1 MQTRKEGCMAREVLK
16 AARKGAG
23 MTQQQVADRLGVSLR
38 YYAHIEA
45 GSRGGDF
52 ELWDQLED
60 LFSVHQRELR
70 RLSLGGDRC

>member
-1 MQTRKEGCMAREVLK
+1 MAREVLK

-52 ELWDQLED
+52 EL
-60 LFSVHQRELR
+60 
-70 RLSLGGDRC
+70 

>member
-1 MQTRKEGCMAREVLK
+1 MARDVLK
-16 AARKGAG
+16 AVRQVAG

-45 GSRGGDF
+45 GTRGGDF

-60 LFSVHQRELR
+60 LFGTHQRNLR
-70 RLSLGGDRC
+70 QLSRGGDRR